1 MAIELKMGISRPA
14 ALFAAVL
21 GICASSST
29 PAFSNPRAD
38 EERRQA
44 PHSSVHLVRAI
55 WEEAAFT
62 AINGLIY
69 RLDLKTEKPDWVYD
83 LTWHDQI
90 GRLWISKW
98 VYDANDFMV
107 NFTHVPQ
114 GIVNHLIARSNGL
127 NLFESILFGAA
138 SSFVWEAIPEYHEQ
152 ISINDMIHTPWTGF
166 VLGENLFDLG
176 KYFRSRGLGSLGRI
190 LSWVVDPLSALNGLL
205 NGSPSPAP
213 AKTSPSPSDAHAGIS
228 LVAGSER
235 IADRPSSSGALG
247 VEWSHRFVPEPP
259 LSSDRA
265 GGRLDNPLGADLD
278 MRCLFYPEGHL
289 GISISSQVLI
299 AGHVS
304 PDRFYYGL
312 ASALDFAW
320 SDRAGWTD
328 RLLSTDLAG
337 LAGGFVLSRRDF
349 RLEASAALYGHFSM
363 VRPAALEDYLQT
375 RDLQGV
381 RTTLRESQ
389 YYFAW
394 GPSACAR
401 FLCRFKAFEIT
412 GSLNYRDFI
421 PTAGQERYPETI
433 TRDLKLADT
442 RTGWRL
448 SAGISLAEDQ
458 ALIFIAAEGLRRWGR
473 MDDIVTSRS
482 LVSLNA
488 GLMLSF

>member
-1 MAIELKMGISRPA
+1 MNFSPELMRSDAPFSPSILNPYLRTENA
-14 ALFAAVL
+14 AAE
-21 GICASSST
+21 S
-29 PAFSNPRAD
+29 P
-38 EERRQA
+38 
-44 PHSSVHLVRAI
+44 VHLGRAI

-62 AINGLIY
+62 AVNGLIY
-69 RLDLKTEKPDWVYD
+69 RLDLKAEKPDWVYD

-98 VYDANDFMV
+98 VFDANDFMV

-127 NLFESILFGAA
+127 NLFTSFLFGTA

-152 ISINDMIHTPWTGF
+152 ISINDMLQTPWAGF

-190 LSWVVDPLSALNGLL
+190 LSWIVDPLGGLNGLL
-205 NGSPSPAP
+205 DKRSSAAP
-213 AKTSPSPSDAHAGIS
+213 ERASSSPSDGHAGIS

-235 IADRPSSSGALG
+235 ISGRPSSSGALG
-247 VEWSHRFVPEPP
+247 VEWSHRFVPEPTI
-259 LSSDRA
+259 SSDH
-265 GGRLDNPLGADLD
+265 GGRLGNPLGADLD
-278 MRCLFYPEGHL
+278 MSCLFYPEGRM
-289 GISISSQVLI
+289 GMSISSQVLI

-363 VRPAALEDYLQT
+363 VRPAMLEDYLQT

-442 RTGWRL
+442 RTGWRI
-448 SAGISLAEDQ
+448 SAGVSLAEDQ
-458 ALIFIAAEGLRRWGR
+458 ALIFIAAEGVRRWGR

-488 GLMLSF
+488 GLTLYF